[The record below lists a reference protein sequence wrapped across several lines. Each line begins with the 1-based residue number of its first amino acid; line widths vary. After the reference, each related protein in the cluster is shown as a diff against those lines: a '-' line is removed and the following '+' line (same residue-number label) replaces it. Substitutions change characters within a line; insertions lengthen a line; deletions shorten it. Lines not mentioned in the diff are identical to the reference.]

1 MAYNGLQVTILF
13 HVFVNLPL
21 KASPFIHN
29 FSHTSSSGCF
39 FATWT
44 IRVHQIPLIMSAFLW
59 TTSEAW
65 QEILVGIRQ
74 KSCKCVRKKSRW
86 RQRVIVSI
94 FPDLAFVSTAWLISN
109 AGGQSS
115 KLGFEKNL
123 HNQSWL
129 GSDGVGAGL
138 LIQYHHHHHHCH
150 HHLHGHHL
158 SLS

>member
-1 MAYNGLQVTILF
+1 MRM
-13 HVFVNLPL
+13 
-21 KASPFIHN
+21 
-29 FSHTSSSGCF
+29 
-39 FATWT
+39 
-44 IRVHQIPLIMSAFLW
+44 IRVDPIPLIMSAFLW

-138 LIQYHHHHHHCH
+138 LIQYHPDHHHC
-150 HHLHGHHL
+150 HLHGHHL
-158 SLS
+158 SLSSLVNVNRGNVVIISNPGSIIMTVIIILIVVILDMMMMIYI